1 MKLFGNKNLLSLTLG
16 LCLCLTSCLDDDNQ
30 PLPVYSTLGTVT
42 SVNPAIIDTD
52 MCGEIQPEN
61 PGILSSEK
69 SDSIGQRVLA
79 NLYITS
85 DDKDLKRENI
95 KITNLYKVLTKNAN
109 ETRFPGT
116 PSPDSFGNSPI
127 QVTGLSI
134 SKEHLNV
141 QFNTLGGDQKIPH
154 RISLLLT
161 EKTELDEDGYLR
173 LDLRHDANGDVQ
185 SIIFWGIASFTL
197 RSIPEFNDPKCK
209 GVRLYYNSGANP
221 ESVWPARKQ
230 PSKSDESA
238 FLRVMETSQEVSNVH
253 SLLTSQLQ

>member
-1 MKLFGNKNLLSLTLG
+1 MKRFGNKNLLSLTLG

-42 SVNPAIIDTD
+42 SVSPAIIDTD
-52 MCGEIQPEN
+52 MCGNIQPESSS
-61 PGILSSEK
+61 ILSNEK
-69 SDSIGQRVLA
+69 ADSIGQRVLA

-85 DDKDLKRENI
+85 NDKDLKREDI
-95 KITNLYKVLTKNAN
+95 KITNLYKVLTKNAD
-109 ETRFPGT
+109 ETRLADSPD
-116 PSPDSFGNSPI
+116 PDSFGNSPI

-141 QFNTLGGDQKIPH
+141 QFNTLGGEEKIPH

-161 EKTELDEDGYLR
+161 DKSTLDEDGYLR
-173 LDLRHDANGDVQ
+173 LDLRHDANGDIQ
-185 SIIFWGIASFTL
+185 SIIYWGIASFTL
-197 RSIPEFNDPKCK
+197 RSIPEFNDPNCK
-209 GVRLYYNSGANP
+209 GVRLFYNSGANP

-230 PSKSDESA
+230 PSRSDQAA